1 MEKKKRKF
9 TLEYPMCS
17 TIASLYAKLSTE
29 EGLGS
34 WFADRVEKENG
45 IFTFFWQKEAQ
56 KADLL
61 AEKENR
67 YVRFRWLDE
76 DENDDCYFEFCID
89 RQELTGDLT
98 LSITDF
104 AGGHEVEDARD
115 LWDLS
120 IKELKRT
127 LGAGQ

>member
-1 MEKKKRKF
+1 MGNTKKKF
-9 TLEYPMCS
+9 TLEYPISS

-34 WFADRVEKENG
+34 WFADRVEKENRVY
-45 IFTFFWQKEAQ
+45 TFFWEKVGQ

-76 DENDDCYFEFCID
+76 DDDSYFEFSID

-115 LWDLS
+115 LWDIS
-120 IKELKRT
+120 VKVLKRT